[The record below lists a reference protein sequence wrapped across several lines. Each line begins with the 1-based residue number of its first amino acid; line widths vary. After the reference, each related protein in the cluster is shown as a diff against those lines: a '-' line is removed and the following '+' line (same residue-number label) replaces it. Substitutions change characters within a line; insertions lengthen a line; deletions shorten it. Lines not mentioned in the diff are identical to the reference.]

1 MSERKFEVNR
11 TLQDY
16 FCKYVL
22 DEADCDYHG
31 VYCGENTKHKNYR
44 DGYENDVFCILP
56 FWWGDE
62 DNLEELDKPNFLYKP
77 TGLEIEWY
85 KYPFRSSYM
94 NQDLSIEEL
103 RYIFERCY
111 QSIVRDK
118 NAAK

>member
-1 MSERKFEVNR
+1 MHERKFEVSR

-16 FCKYVL
+16 FFKYVL

-31 VYCGENTKHKNYR
+31 IYCLEDVEHKNYR
-44 DGYENDVFCILP
+44 GGYENDTFCVYP
-56 FWWGDE
+56 FWWGDD
-62 DNLEELDKPNFLYKP
+62 DNLEEVNKANFIYKP

-94 NQDLSIEEL
+94 NQDLTRDEL
-103 RYIFERCY
+103 KHVFEMCY

-118 NAAK
+118 NC